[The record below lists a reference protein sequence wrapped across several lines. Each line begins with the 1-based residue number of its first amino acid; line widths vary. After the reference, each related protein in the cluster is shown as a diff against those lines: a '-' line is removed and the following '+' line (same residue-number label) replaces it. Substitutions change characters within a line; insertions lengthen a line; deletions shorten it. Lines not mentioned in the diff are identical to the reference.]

1 MLEGNV
7 KPDLAPI
14 ALFVYCRPDHTKQ
27 TVEALLRNPEAA
39 SSDLIVYSD
48 APANTLA
55 EESVA
60 QVRGYVREITGFR
73 TLKVIE
79 RESNL
84 GLAASII
91 NGVSQQLQLHG
102 QLIVME
108 DDLVVSPFFLS
119 FMNEGLRRYVND
131 ERVASIH
138 GYMYPIKIDLPE
150 AIFLQ
155 GADCWGWA
163 TWSRAW
169 QHFEPDGRKLAV
181 ELRQRKMVI
190 DFDLEGRQP
199 FFRMLKQQIAG
210 KNNSW
215 AIRWHASIFLAGM
228 LTLYPGRSHVVN
240 IGVDGSGTHCQTRV
254 DLGDELSLTPT
265 YWSNFPVQVDYAA
278 RDALGD
284 YFRLLRTRLW
294 WARLCRIIGLRSDN

>member
-1 MLEGNV
+1 MPIMLEGNV

-138 GYMYPIKIDLPE
+138 GYMYPIKIDLPAPVSPVMMVNPE
-150 AIFLQ
+150 VKS
-155 GADCWGWA
+155 
-163 TWSRAW
+163 TSSSRIKA
-169 QHFEPDGRKLAV
+169 
-181 ELRQRKMVI
+181 
-190 DFDLEGRQP
+190 
-199 FFRMLKQQIAG
+199 
-210 KNNSW
+210 
-215 AIRWHASIFLAGM
+215 
-228 LTLYPGRSHVVN
+228 
-240 IGVDGSGTHCQTRV
+240 
-254 DLGDELSLTPT
+254 
-265 YWSNFPVQVDYAA
+265 
-278 RDALGD
+278 
-284 YFRLLRTRLW
+284 
-294 WARLCRIIGLRSDN
+294 